1 MTFDAWVP
9 GLIAT
14 GSMGVLIAL
23 TGIML
28 RQGDQPV
35 PPVRTLVTALLGALL
50 GFFVGI
56 VVQDT
61 WHFWYACI
69 LCAIGAGLA
78 LVVDFGRGDNR
89 KDAADVAKRQELER
103 TQG

>member
-1 MTFDAWVP
+1 MTFDDWVP
-9 GLIAT
+9 GLIAA
-14 GSMGVLIAL
+14 GSMGVLVAL
-23 TGIML
+23 VGVML

-69 LCAIGAGLA
+69 LCAIGAALA
-78 LVVDFGRGDNR
+78 LVVDFGRGDKR
-89 KDAADVAKRQELER
+89 KDAADVTKRQELER
-103 TQG
+103 ARG